1 VYQIEVV
8 SDEELVADVPTAL
21 LAAAARATLIHQDSP
36 PGELTILV
44 TTDEMMAALNQT
56 HRGVREPTD
65 VLAFPGGTHP
75 APPGFPRYLGDIA
88 ISLPRAQAAAGAH
101 SLEAEL
107 QLLSVHATLHLLGHD
122 HAGDD
127 AKARMWV
134 AQREILSILGV
145 SVSVDE

>member
-8 SDEELVADVPTAL
+8 LDETLVADVPTAL
-21 LAAAARATLIHQDSP
+21 LAAAARATLIHQDCP

-56 HRGVREPTD
+56 HRGIPEPTD

-75 APPGFPRYLGDIA
+75 APSEFPRYLGDIA

-101 SLEAEL
+101 TVEAEL
-107 QLLSVHATLHLLGHD
+107 QLLSVHGTLHLLGSD

-127 AKARMWV
+127 DKARMWA
-134 AQREILSILGV
+134 AQREILSSLGV